1 MGVMRPWECNCV
13 ISRRIKIYLINYK
26 ITYRMKKTNNHY
38 APPQVEVVEVEVEKG
53 FATSYE
59 DENW

>member
-1 MGVMRPWECNCV
+1 
-13 ISRRIKIYLINYK
+13 
-26 ITYRMKKTNNHY
+26 MKKTLKNY
-38 APPQVEVVEVEVEKG
+38 ETPQVEVVEVEVEKG

>member
-1 MGVMRPWECNCV
+1 MEQ
-13 ISRRIKIYLINYK
+13 IKIYLINYK
-26 ITYRMKKTNNHY
+26 ITDCMKKTSKNY
-38 APPQVEVVEVEVEKG
+38 EAPQVEVVEVEVEKG

>member
-1 MGVMRPWECNCV
+1 V
-13 ISRRIKIYLINYK
+13 ISRRIRRIKIYLINYK
-26 ITYRMKKTNNHY
+26 ITDCMKKTNNHY